1 MKKFLKQFRN
11 KYAEEHINLPLANRE
26 LEPPLHE
33 FVLDVF
39 ASMEKTGYITLVD
52 WELITDESKIEPS
65 RYVTTRKKKGRSQRD
80 KKKYIN
86 IKYDRAELLKMYF
99 RCEVKG
105 AVQYK
110 EVQLLLPKYDQ
121 NHFMCLKGNQ
131 VYLLYQ
137 LVNDSTYVTKNSV
150 TLKGMMPLCINRQS
164 ADITDTNGVEYH
176 VPTYKILDFQKEFNP
191 LILFSAKVGF
201 YDALEM
207 FACSPVIKVVDIG
220 AKEEEGWTYF
230 IIKNQMTN
238 KKLRD
243 TKIKIKVA
251 TKLFQKYVFMKAMVA
266 MAYDVL
272 CSSYRPTIE
281 KIADRNFWLDELGA
295 MYTNDRNTS
304 RDIGKS
310 TLVFWERL
318 IDKTNKKILKMFD
331 YNKRNVY
338 NLTATII
345 QNFDEFKK
353 KDNNDINSK
362 RLRLNEC
369 IGSITSSR
377 MGKSVNRIL
386 SKGDKASLDEVV
398 GILKIS
404 PNLIFRLLYKSP
416 LITFNDIVNDMDFF
430 NKFKFT
436 VKGPNAI
443 GKQSERKITARD
455 RGVPISSIGKIDV
468 DVCSSSSPGL
478 GGLVSP
484 FAKTYGLHFNGDMES
499 QEAAFDMIKE
509 EEKYIPKDKIHIGV
523 PENYKDYI
531 VLKDDYARELKNA
544 IKINHTSDDDAAYV
558 YIIEDDNW

>member
-1 MKKFLKQFRN
+1 MKKFIKNFRN
-11 KYAEEHINLPLANRE
+11 KYAEEHINLALANRE

-39 ASMEKTGYITLVD
+39 ASMEKTGYITLID

-65 RYVTTRKKKGRSQRD
+65 KYVITRKKKGRMRKD

-86 IKYDRAELLKMYF
+86 IKYDRVVLLKMYF
-99 RCEVKG
+99 RCEVKDQ
-105 AVQYK
+105 VQYK
-110 EVQLLLPKYDQ
+110 KVELLLPKYDE
-121 NHFMCLKGNQ
+121 NHFMCLKSKL

-150 TLKGMMPLCINRQS
+150 TMKGMMPLCINRQ
-164 ADITDTNGVEYH
+164 AVDITDSNGVEYH
-176 VPTYKILDFQKEFNP
+176 LPTYKILDFQKEFNP

-201 YDALEM
+201 YNAIEM
-207 FACSPVIKVVDIG
+207 FSCTPGIKVVDINE
-220 AKEEEGWTYF
+220 KEEEGWTYF

-238 KKLRD
+238 KKYRD
-243 TKIKIKVA
+243 TKIKLKVA
-251 TKLFQKYVFMKAMVA
+251 TKPFKKWIFMKAMVA

-272 CSSYRPTIE
+272 CSSYKPNLE
-281 KIADRNFWLDELGA
+281 NIADRNFWLDELGA

-338 NLTATII
+338 NLTVTII

-386 SKGDKASLDEVV
+386 SKGDKCSLDEVV

-404 PNLIFRLLYKSP
+404 PNLILRLLYKSP
-416 LITFNDIVNDMDFF
+416 LITYVDTVNDLDFF
-430 NKFKFT
+430 DKYRYT
-436 VKGPNAI
+436 IKGPQFCGGMRLVMSHYQTMNCGNVLLDLSYRHNNA
-443 GKQSERKITARD
+443 
-455 RGVPISSIGKIDV
+455 V
-468 DVCSSSSPGL
+468 
-478 GGLVSP
+478 
-484 FAKTYGLHFNGDMES
+484 
-499 QEAAFDMIKE
+499 AA
-509 EEKYIPKDKIHIGV
+509 
-523 PENYKDYI
+523 
-531 VLKDDYARELKNA
+531 
-544 IKINHTSDDDAAYV
+544 
-558 YIIEDDNW
+558 